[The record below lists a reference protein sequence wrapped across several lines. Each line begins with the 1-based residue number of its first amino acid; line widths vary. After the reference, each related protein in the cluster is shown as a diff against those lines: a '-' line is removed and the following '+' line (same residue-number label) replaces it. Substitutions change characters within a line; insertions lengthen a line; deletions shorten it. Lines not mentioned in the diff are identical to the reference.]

1 MTSTLP
7 KEHGSRSKPGHG
19 PVSTVN
25 LWHIK
30 PAPEND
36 TLYRPVDSE
45 DPEIVA
51 LAESIR
57 KHGLREPIVV
67 SADGYILSGHRRY
80 TACESVGLLEVPV
93 RFESISRCDDPDG
106 FLTLLR
112 EHNRQRVK
120 TLAERLRE
128 EIVSGDPEESY
139 AALLEHRHKM
149 AQVDVSP
156 LAITGTTR
164 RCAITAAKQPFLE
177 AIQNVLNERREFW
190 PLSDRQIH
198 YALLNAPP
206 LRHAKKPDSTYAN
219 DQRS

>member
-93 RFESISRCDDPDG
+93 RFESMRRSGRILDAAARAQSATGEDPCGTPAGGD
-106 FLTLLR
+106 
-112 EHNRQRVK
+112 RQRG
-120 TLAERLRE
+120 
-128 EIVSGDPEESY
+128 S
-139 AALLEHRHKM
+139 
-149 AQVDVSP
+149 
-156 LAITGTTR
+156 
-164 RCAITAAKQPFLE
+164 
-177 AIQNVLNERREFW
+177 
-190 PLSDRQIH
+190 
-198 YALLNAPP
+198 
-206 LRHAKKPDSTYAN
+206 
-219 DQRS
+219 

>member
-1 MTSTLP
+1 M
-7 KEHGSRSKPGHG
+7 
-19 PVSTVN
+19 
-25 LWHIK
+25 
-30 PAPEND
+30 
-36 TLYRPVDSE
+36 
-45 DPEIVA
+45 
-51 LAESIR
+51 
-57 KHGLREPIVV
+57 
-67 SADGYILSGHRRY
+67 
-80 TACESVGLLEVPV
+80 
-93 RFESISRCDDPDG
+93 
-106 FLTLLR
+106 
-112 EHNRQRVK
+112 K